1 MADNTKITIA
11 DRIKI
16 TTAIA
21 CVVAG
26 LWGYYHYVHMSVG
39 MRALMIFGGI
49 ALGALVMWL
58 SKPGK
63 EFVVFAREAWHEGGR
78 VAWPTR
84 QETIRMTLIVF
95 AFVVVMALFL
105 FFVDQII
112 AWLIK
117 LFMGGGE

>member
-1 MADNTKITIA
+1 MADK
-11 DRIKI
+11 IKI
-16 TTAIA
+16 TVAIA
-21 CVVAG
+21 CVVLG
-26 LWGYYHYVHMSVG
+26 LWGYHHYVHMAIG
-39 MRALMIFGGI
+39 WRALMILGG
-49 ALGALVMWL
+49 LVVGAAVMWL
-58 SKPGK
+58 STPGK

-95 AFVVVMALFL
+95 VFVVVMSLFL

-117 LFMGGGE
+117 LFLGSSGA

>member
-21 CVVAG
+21 CVVLG
-26 LWGYYHYVHMSVG
+26 LWGYYHYAYMSG
-39 MRALMIFGGI
+39 GLRALMILGGVV
-49 ALGALVMWL
+49 AGAVVFWL
-58 SKPGK
+58 SRPGK
-63 EFVVFAREAWHEGGR
+63 DFVVFAREAWQEGGR
-78 VAWPTR
+78 VAWPSR
-84 QETIRMTLIVF
+84 QETVRMTLIVF

-105 FFVDQII
+105 FFIDQII

-117 LFMGGGE
+117 LFMGKGA